1 MSTERQYVLSGQTL
15 AWAGR
20 CVWLICVGVY
30 LTVFVGGILAGGD
43 ELLTMARAV
52 AFTLAAGFLA
62 HKGVGLLGRASLP
75 VEQGPSA
82 GQIGPL
88 GSLADLID
96 STNVGQHEQP
106 GDAAE

>member
-1 MSTERQYVLSGQTL
+1 MAEREYVLGGQAL

-20 CVWLICVGVY
+20 CVWLICIAIY

-52 AFTLAAGFLA
+52 AFTLVAGFLG
-62 HKGVGLLGRASLP
+62 HKGVGVLGRASLP
-75 VEQGPSA
+75 IEQGPSA
-82 GQIGPL
+82 SQTGPL

-96 STNVGQHEQP
+96 STNVGQHEQL
-106 GDAAE
+106 GEAAE